1 VKIAILFGLTLI
13 NIYFSVNLSV
23 GDRYM
28 ARLNKWYSLALENN
42 WNEASKLEKKLD
54 QADLKWFKDKY
65 KSENLKKR
73 LNQLTI
79 KSNKNADDWMEIAQI
94 QNGLNDKTAEK
105 EAIKIAHESDL
116 IRSDIE
122 KIYFSSFF
130 SAAF

>member
-42 WNEASKLEKKLD
+42 WNEANKLEKDLD

-65 KSENLKKR
+65 KSENLKNR

-79 KSNKNADDWMEIAQI
+79 KTNKSADDWMEIAQI
-94 QNGLNDKTAEK
+94 QNSLNNQIEQKQALK
-105 EAIKIAHESDL
+105 NAYDL
-116 IRSDIE
+116 DPIRADIE
-122 KIYFSSFF
+122 KIYYSNK
-130 SAAF
+130 

>member
-1 VKIAILFGLTLI
+1 MKIAILFGLTLI

-42 WNEASKLEKKLD
+42 WNEANKLEKDLD

-65 KSENLKKR
+65 KSENLKNR

-79 KSNKNADDWMEIAQI
+79 KTNKSADDWMEIAQI
-94 QNGLNDKTAEK
+94 QNSLNNQIEQKQALK
-105 EAIKIAHESDL
+105 NAYDL
-116 IRSDIE
+116 DPIRADIE
-122 KIYFSSFF
+122 KIYYSNK
-130 SAAF
+130 